1 VEQTELLKYTAT
13 KLSQLQI
20 PYAVVGSFA
29 SSIWGESRL
38 TQDID
43 IVVDLKLG
51 HVPHIC
57 AAFPDPEF
65 YVSSSA
71 VREAIEHASQ
81 FNVIHP
87 SSGNKLDFMI
97 ASRTAW
103 QREQLTRC
111 KQAPIF
117 PDLSV
122 SVAAPD
128 DVILGK
134 LIYYRA
140 GESEKHLRD
149 IAGILDQSGPLVDR
163 AYLDLQTKQLGVGDL
178 WEAIQNS
185 QRSNQT

>member
-1 VEQTELLKYTAT
+1 MEQSDLLKYTAT
-13 KLSQLQI
+13 KLLQLQI
-20 PYAVVGSFA
+20 PYAIVGSFA
-29 SSIWGESRL
+29 SSVWGESRL

-51 HVPHIC
+51 HVPQIC

-71 VREAIEHASQ
+71 VRDAIERATQ
-81 FNVIHP
+81 FNVINP
-87 SSGNKLDFMI
+87 SSGNKLDFMV
-97 ASRTAW
+97 AGRTAW

-122 SVAAPD
+122 SVAAPE

-134 LIYYRA
+134 LIYYRD

-149 IAGILDQSGPLVDR
+149 IAGILDQSGPLIDR
-163 AYLDLQTKQLGVGDL
+163 AYLDRQTKQLGIDDL
-178 WEAIQNS
+178 WEAFLNS
-185 QRSNQT
+185 RGSH